1 MSAQLMSLTTS
12 TSIDT
17 IARKVQSH
25 SRNMPDDNE
34 LRFFFGDEQGQF
46 FAMSEGILTKK
57 NYVFNDAKRTL
68 LRQKNM
74 DVY

>member
-1 MSAQLMSLTTS
+1 LTTS

-17 IARKVQSH
+17 IARKVQSY
-25 SRNMPDDNE
+25 SRNMTDDNE
-34 LRFFFGDEQGQF
+34 LRFFAMSEAIF
-46 FAMSEGILTKK
+46 FAMSEAILTKK
-57 NYVFNDAKRTL
+57 NYILNDAKWTL